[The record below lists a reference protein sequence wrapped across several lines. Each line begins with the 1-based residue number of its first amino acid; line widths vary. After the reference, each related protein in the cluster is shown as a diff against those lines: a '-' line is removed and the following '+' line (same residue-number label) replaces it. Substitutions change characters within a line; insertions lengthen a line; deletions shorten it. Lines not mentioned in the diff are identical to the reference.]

1 LARCSHDGQAPKV
14 APFASASLDINK
26 DSKRLKVLWFQPAR
40 TSDIFSVQSRSCQVY
55 I

>member
-1 LARCSHDGQAPKV
+1 
-14 APFASASLDINK
+14 
-26 DSKRLKVLWFQPAR
+26 VLWFQPAR